1 MSATSA
7 PQLTPEQQQLLQV
20 SQALQS
26 QERAQ
31 IRLSFVGLLGI
42 GLIGATYWLVRRR
55 R

>member
-1 MSATSA
+1 MSAAAA

-20 SQALQS
+20 SQTLHS

-31 IRLSFVGLLGI
+31 IRLSFVGLLGL
-42 GLIGATYWLVRRR
+42 GLIGATYWLARRR